1 MKKKTTLL
9 KSLLMA
15 LLMVIGAT
23 SVSAYS
29 PALTAEYAVV
39 GYKCKA
45 FYNIASENVDNM
57 LPASGDLRYRGGG
70 YGLFNYGSGNRGADI
85 TISVENTDLVIFEF
99 KDSQN
104 RSVSINSVS
113 NCTANATVTSGD
125 FKAYDVT
132 ADATSLSVNI
142 GRAGC
147 IIAILV
153 MEKDNDVETAD
164 YTITYKYG
172 EETVKTSSGNAAVG
186 ANIPTDASFFENDVK
201 YIRKDGQSEGFTIV
215 SGANNYTVE
224 VRLAETFSYSLTDN
238 LTGTILNGTGI
249 EGEKAY
255 LPYSRYQIVNGEL
268 YEADVTNKEYR
279 KTITL
284 TEDNMTESV
293 NYVTKDGIA
302 KAEFF
307 SEGES
312 IEGMNV
318 STYGNIPVRA
328 SGAKAGV
335 TTEDV
340 VITTL
345 PAGTY
350 KLHVGAFTS
359 KSSEQIIYI
368 GYGETQLAFA
378 SSSNLNETASE
389 EFTLSESTEI
399 KYFGTTTSGDAQ
411 LDYIWIEKTA
421 DILTVTSAGWATFVP
436 SFNVTIPEGVEAYY
450 VSAVSTTATLTQ
462 VETAIPAGAP
472 VLLKAAEGTYTFT
485 QAASAAAIDGN
496 RLKISDGEA
505 MNVLV
510 LYNGDQGV
518 GFYNWSTELP
528 AGKVYLDVPAPGRD
542 FIGFSFGEATGINA
556 VESAKENGAVY
567 NLAGQRVAQPTR
579 GLYIVNGKK
588 VVMK

>member
-1 MKKKTTLL
+1 M
-9 KSLLMA
+9 
-15 LLMVIGAT
+15 
-23 SVSAYS
+23 
-29 PALTAEYAVV
+29 
-39 GYKCKA
+39 
-45 FYNIASENVDNM
+45 
-57 LPASGDLRYRGGG
+57 
-70 YGLFNYGSGNRGADI
+70 
-85 TISVENTDLVIFEF
+85 ENTDLVIFEF